1 MIAMKLLLWDID
13 LTLIKTGGAGIR
25 GLNHAFEEVFGWEN
39 ALASVTPQGKTDPAI
54 IREVCMNHGVGE
66 DSEVASIVESI
77 LLRYVGYLGEEVGT
91 TDNYEVLPGVIEVLD
106 AVRGEA
112 DVTLGLATGN
122 IEEGARIK
130 LERGG
135 LNPYFPFG
143 GFGRI
148 SERRV
153 DVVREAARQAREWT
167 RQDFSAGETFVIG
180 DTPHDVE
187 AGRAAG
193 FQTVAVATGNF
204 TADELAATGADLV
217 IQDFQTGRNQ
227 FMRSTRIA

>member
-1 MIAMKLLLWDID
+1 MKLLLWDID

-25 GLNHAFEEVFGWEN
+25 GLNLAFEEVCRWEN
-39 ALASVTPQGKTDPAI
+39 ALRSVTPQGKTDPAI
-54 IREVCMNHGVGE
+54 IREVCLKHGVSE
-66 DSEVASIVESI
+66 DSEIHSTVESI
-77 LLRYVGYLGEEVGT
+77 LLRYIEHLGREVAAAHS
-91 TDNYEVLPGVIEVLD
+91 YEVLPGVNEMLD
-106 AVRGEA
+106 SVRDRD

-122 IEEGARIK
+122 IEQGARIK

-153 DVVREAARQAREWT
+153 DVVREAARQAGVWTKREF
-167 RQDFSAGETFVIG
+167 RADETFVIG

-187 AGRAAG
+187 AGHAAG
-193 FQTVAVATGNF
+193 FQTVAVATGSF
-204 TADELAATGADLV
+204 TAEELAATGADLV
-217 IQDFQTGRNQ
+217 IQDFSAGRDQ
-227 FMRSTRIA
+227 FMRFARIV